1 MQETANQQSLLQPLE
16 ESTTQPINANVEVV
30 TRSDGGK
37 DKKKDKKDKKNKKG
51 SRNNSGDDEGV
62 EMQDL

>member
-16 ESTTQPINANVEVV
+16 DSNQPINANVEVV